1 LEVDALVG
9 LDTVDPCPSAQ
20 FYYRD
25 HAVTEDNR
33 ELAARKAT
41 YGGPLTNWAGNVT
54 FSATQL
60 HRPRSVAELQHVVAR
75 SVRIRALGSGHSFS
89 RVADTSGDLVTT
101 EALHIGVDFDE
112 SEGTATV
119 PAGARYSDIVAT
131 LHARG
136 RALPNLGS
144 LPHIVIAGAAATGTH
159 GSGDRN
165 KCLAA
170 AVVGMQFVGA
180 DGDLMTIAR
189 QDDGFAGSALALGAL
204 GVATRLTLATQPA
217 FDLRQHVW
225 HDAPLDSVL
234 DHFDEIMGSGYSVSL
249 LSWPHRRDVIDQIW
263 IKSLAETEPA
273 DGTIWGA
280 RAATEPAHPVAGL
293 DTRAASPQLG
303 ERLPWYEV
311 LPHFRASFTPSSGDE
326 QQTEYLIPR
335 QHGPAAVAA
344 LQQLDLTDALQVME
358 IRTVAADD
366 LWLSPAY
373 GRDSVAAHFTWHNRD
388 AAVLHACAEIERALD
403 RFEPR
408 PHWGK
413 IFSLD
418 PQRVRDSYPRLTDF
432 QQLAARHDPNR
443 KFGNQF
449 LSDFIY

>member
-1 LEVDALVG
+1 M
-9 LDTVDPCPSAQ
+9 
-20 FYYRD
+20 
-25 HAVTEDNR
+25 TEDNR
-33 ELAARKAT
+33 ELDARNAT
-41 YGGPLTNWAGNVT
+41 YGGPLKNWAGNVT

-60 HRPRSVAELQHVVAR
+60 YRPRSVAELQHVVAG
-75 SVRIRALGSGHSFS
+75 SARIRALGSGHSFS

-101 EALHIGVDFDE
+101 EALQIGVDFDE
-112 SEGTATV
+112 SERTATV
-119 PAGARYSDIVAT
+119 PAGARYSHIGPI

-159 GSGDRN
+159 GSGDGN

-170 AVVGMQFVGA
+170 AVVGIEFVRA
-180 DGDLMTIAR
+180 DGELVTIAR
-189 QDDGFAGSALALGAL
+189 QDGGFAGSVLALGAL
-204 GVATRLTLATQPA
+204 GVATRLTLATKPA

-249 LSWPHRRDVIDQIW
+249 LSWPHRRDVVDQIW
-263 IKSLAETEPA
+263 IKSRAEREPP

-280 RAATEPAHPVAGL
+280 RAATEPAHPVAGR
-293 DTRAASPQLG
+293 DARAASPQLG

-311 LPHFRASFTPSSGDE
+311 LPHFRASFSPSSGDE

-358 IRTVAADD
+358 IRTIAADD

-373 GRDSVAAHFTWHNRD
+373 GHDSVAAHFTWHNSD
-388 AAVLHACAEIERALD
+388 AAVLHACAQVEQALD